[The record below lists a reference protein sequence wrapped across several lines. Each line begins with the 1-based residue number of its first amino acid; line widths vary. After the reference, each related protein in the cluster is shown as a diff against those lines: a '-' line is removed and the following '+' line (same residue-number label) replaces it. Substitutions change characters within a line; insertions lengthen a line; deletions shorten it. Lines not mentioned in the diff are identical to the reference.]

1 MKTRILLITV
11 VFTLGIFACGKKK
24 EDATKTVKREV
35 VKPVVV
41 EKDTVPPTP
50 EPEPIVV
57 EKPDNKYF
65 LISASFTNESNALAY
80 KDKLTNEG
88 FDSEMIIR
96 RSGANPDFYKDSNKG
111 FADKEKALNELSYE
125 KNQPGKEDVWLL
137 IKR

>member
-1 MKTRILLITV
+1 MKTQILIITI
-11 VFTLGIFACGKKK
+11 VFALATVACNKKK
-24 EDATKTVKREV
+24 EDATKIVKREV

-41 EKDTVPPTP
+41 EKDTIPLTP

-80 KDKLTNEG
+80 KDKLISEG

-96 RSGANPDFYKDSNKG
+96 KSGANPDFYKVSYKG
-111 FADKEKALNELSYE
+111 FADKKKALDELSYE
-125 KNQPGKEDVWLL
+125 KKQPGKKDVWLL